1 VRIVLASNNPG
12 KLAELQLLIA
22 PLGLGAVSQ
31 RDLGI
36 PSAPETRTTFI
47 ENALEKARHVS
58 AAAGMPAIADDSGLA
73 VQALGGAPG
82 VRSAR
87 YAGEDATDAENNA
100 KLIAAMADLDDRRA
114 SFHCAVVFM
123 RAPDDPVPLMATAA
137 WNGHI
142 VADPSGAGGFGY
154 DPHFFVD
161 EMGCT
166 AAELDPKVK
175 NEISHRGQAMRSL
188 CVQLGAQLGA
198 QLAGV
203 V

>member
-1 VRIVLASNNPG
+1 MKIVLATNNPG
-12 KLAELQLLIA
+12 KLAELKTLIT
-22 PLGLGAVSQ
+22 PLGLDVVGQ

-36 PSAPETRTTFI
+36 PSAPETRNTFV

-73 VQALGGAPG
+73 VRALGGAPG

-100 KLIAAMADLDDRRA
+100 KLIAAMADMDDRRA

-123 RAPDDPVPLMATAA
+123 RSPDDPVPVIATAS
-137 WNGHI
+137 WRGHI
-142 VADPSGAGGFGY
+142 VANPSGTNGFGY

-161 EMGCT
+161 ETGCT
-166 AAELDPKVK
+166 AAELDPSVK
-175 NEISHRGQAMRSL
+175 NEISHRGQAMRAL
-188 CVQLGAQLGA
+188 CRQLP
-198 QLAGV
+198 GV
-203 V
+203 M

>member
-1 VRIVLASNNPG
+1 MRIVLASNNPG
-12 KLAELQLLIA
+12 KLAELKVLIA
-22 PLGLGAVSQ
+22 PLGWDAVSQ

-36 PSAPETRTTFI
+36 PRAPETRNTFV
-47 ENALEKARHVS
+47 ENALEKARHVT

-73 VQALGGAPG
+73 VHALGGAPG

-100 KLIAAMADLDDRRA
+100 ELIAAMAEIDDRRA

-123 RAPDDPVPLMATAA
+123 RSPDDPVPVIATAA

-142 VADPSGAGGFGY
+142 VAEPRGAGGFGY

-166 AAELDPKVK
+166 AAELDPAVK
-175 NEISHRGQAMRSL
+175 NEISHRGKAMCAL
-188 CVQLGAQLGA
+188 CA
-198 QLAGV
+198 QLAEAV
-203 V
+203 

>member
-12 KLAELQLLIA
+12 KLAELRLLIA
-22 PLGLGAVSQ
+22 PLGLDAVSQ

-36 PSAPETRTTFI
+36 PSAPETSTTFI

-100 KLIAAMADLDDRRA
+100 KLIAAMADFDDRRA

-137 WNGHI
+137 WKGHI

-166 AAELDPKVK
+166 AAELDPTVK
-175 NEISHRGQAMRSL
+175 NEISHRGQAMRAL
-188 CVQLGAQLGA
+188 CAQLRA
-198 QLAGV
+198 QPAGV